1 LYLCGVNNQT
11 LHVLNTFIAILI
23 VLVFSAFFSGMEI
36 AFVSS
41 NKLRFELDKK
51 QKSFTSSILTVFY
64 HNPQQYISTMLVGNN
79 ICLVIYGLLMAN
91 ILTPHLQFLSN
102 QFLITLS
109 QTVIATIIVLI
120 TGEFIPKTIFRANPY
135 LWLKIF
141 SLLILFF
148 YVVLYPISKFATWVS
163 VLVMRIFGIKI
174 TKEQETVY
182 SRVDLNYLLQESF
195 DTSETHK
202 TIENEVKIFQN
213 ALDFSNVKLRDCYVP
228 RTEIVA
234 LDIDSTSVET
244 LKQTFIQTGFSKIPV
259 YKDNIDNI
267 IGYIHSS
274 EMFNHQNEWQE
285 HLYQI
290 PIVPENMAAH
300 KLMKIF
306 LQEKKSIAVVVD
318 EFGGTA
324 GIVTL
329 EDIMEEIFGEIEDE
343 HDVREYI
350 SEKTGENEYLVSGRL
365 KIEDI
370 NNELNLRIP
379 ESDEYETIAG
389 FILFHSQRFP
399 KLNETLRIGDYA
411 MKCVKIANNRIDLV
425 KITVNPA

>member
-1 LYLCGVNNQT
+1 
-11 LHVLNTFIAILI
+11 
-23 VLVFSAFFSGMEI
+23 MEI

-51 QKSFTSSILTVFY
+51 QKSFTSSVLTVFY
-64 HNPQQYISTMLVGNN
+64 RNPQQYISTMLVGNN

-102 QFLITLS
+102 RLLITLS

-141 SLLILFF
+141 SLPILFF
-148 YVVLYPISKFATWVS
+148 YVVLYPISKFATWIS

-174 TKEQETVY
+174 TKEQEAVY

-202 TIENEVKIFQN
+202 TIETEVKIFQN

-234 LDIDSTSVET
+234 SDIDSTSVET

-274 EMFNHQNEWQE
+274 EMFNHQNEWRE

-300 KLMKIF
+300 KLMKLF
-306 LQEKKSIAVVVD
+306 LQGKKSIAVVVD

-350 SEKTGENEYLVSGRL
+350 SEKTGENDYLVSGRL

-370 NNELNLRIP
+370 NSEWNLHIP

-399 KLNETLRIGDYA
+399 KLNETLRIGHYA